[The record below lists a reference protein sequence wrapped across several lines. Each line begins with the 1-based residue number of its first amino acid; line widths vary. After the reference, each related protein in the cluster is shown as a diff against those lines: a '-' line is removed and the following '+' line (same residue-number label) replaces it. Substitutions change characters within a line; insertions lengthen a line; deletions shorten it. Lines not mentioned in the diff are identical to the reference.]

1 MARKLTR
8 VEEGSRRLVKGDE
21 GLCRLEELGSCG
33 RRLRKG
39 SEGLPR
45 FKGGECGFQVGGK
58 TFGSLVEE
66 ACMDRWR

>member
-1 MARKLTR
+1 MEVYAGWRSLGV
-8 VEEGSRRLVKGDE
+8 VEEG
-21 GLCRLEELGSCG
+21 
-33 RRLRKG
+33 LRKG

-66 ACMDRWR
+66 ACVDR